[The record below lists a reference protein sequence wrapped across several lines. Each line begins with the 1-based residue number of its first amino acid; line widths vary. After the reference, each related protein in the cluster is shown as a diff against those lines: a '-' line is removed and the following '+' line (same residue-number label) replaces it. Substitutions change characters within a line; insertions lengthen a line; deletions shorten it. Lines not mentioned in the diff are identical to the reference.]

1 MNGVQKQN
9 IIQAVKSE
17 KNKEN
22 IMKKQMLDALRAKYN
37 ADYKQAKLTLD
48 IYLKNAVGIGE
59 HPQHFEEMDK
69 LVDAMATAKD
79 NLMTLNDEYGEGDE
93 PQLILESYGGTESD
107 QMVLVQVRKNNVDQ
121 ALRVLK
127 KKLQKEGVFREM
139 KENRYFE
146 KPSAKRSR
154 KKAEGTKRVRKNM
167 LKRFER
173 EGY

>member
-1 MNGVQKQN
+1 MNGYLKRN
-9 IIQAVKSE
+9 ITQVKNE
-17 KNKEN
+17 KSKEN
-22 IMKKQMLDALRAKYN
+22 IMKQKMLDALRLRYE
-37 ADYKQAKLTLD
+37 ADYKQSKITLD

-69 LVDAMATAKD
+69 LVDQMATAKD
-79 NLMTLNDEYGEGDE
+79 KLMTLNDEYGAPVE
-93 PQLILESYGGTESD
+93 QILNESYGGTESD
-107 QMVLVQVRKNNVDQ
+107 QMVLVQVRKNDVDQ

-139 KENRYFE
+139 KNRKHFE

-154 KKAEGTKRVRKNM
+154 KKAEGTKRVRKDM